1 MEERQAKA
9 SMITQSNIRFLMP
22 ARKTGRFF
30 YEIFRESE
38 AGAMRITAQC
48 SAAHHNPVRCNPV
61 SGIITKNNIQ
71 KMHVLLKMAKN
82 RKNLK
87 NCEETVDF
95 AKE

>member
-1 MEERQAKA
+1 MKFFVRVRQARCA
-9 SMITQSNIRFLMP
+9 LQR
-22 ARKTGRFF
+22 
-30 YEIFRESE
+30 
-38 AGAMRITAQC
+38 
-48 SAAHHNPVRCNPV
+48 SAAQHNPMQRNSA

-95 AKE
+95 TKG